1 MKIPKIT
8 LKMAEQA
15 VKEHS
20 FKLDKKVCSKKRAKK
35 ANKFEKKHGFRLED
49 SWNLDN
55 SIACFILPRLLYLRE
70 NTIGIPG
77 TLVIELGDGGKEA
90 WDEILKTMIYG
101 FYLYITKEDYDFTEE
116 EKEIW
121 KRTKELFVEYFES
134 LWY

>member
-1 MKIPKIT
+1 MKILKIT

-15 VKEHS
+15 VKDHH
-20 FKLDKKVCSKKRAKK
+20 FKLHKKVYSKKRLKK

-49 SWNLDN
+49 CWNLDN
-55 SIACFILPRLLYLRE
+55 SIACFILPRLVYLRE
-70 NTIGIPG
+70 NGVGMPANFAP
-77 TLVIELGDGGKEA
+77 EFRGGGEEA
-90 WDEILKTMIYG
+90 WDEILKTIIYG

-121 KRTKELFVEYFES
+121 KRAKELFIEYFES